1 MRQRVQC
8 SMNYGRVHVNTCRPQ
23 GEDGMI
29 LPWPSAASAIAGKL
43 SREYTQKITYL
54 KMHEVEQQIS
64 W

>member
-1 MRQRVQC
+1 
-8 SMNYGRVHVNTCRPQ
+8 MNYGRVHVNTCRPQ

-43 SREYTQKITYL
+43 SREYTQKIIYL